1 MRKLWLKKNHSL
13 VVFAWKELRYVF
25 NVKKKDYFKLLK
37 CWNCVIWIRRNK
49 KRQDKFACEF
59 ANFYHILNPIQIER
73 FYSTSVFADDVIF
86 AHNCGRSIVT
96 WMSAEAYNTGTR
108 GQQLWMLAINEDN
121 LRRSSPAVAKKQKKR
136 LSLPLF
142 LYPSSRKRLCR
153 IWRD

>member
-1 MRKLWLKKNHSL
+1 MQYFTWVLLLAMRKLWLKKNHSL

-25 NVKKKDYFKLLK
+25 NVKNKDYFKLLK

-59 ANFYHILNPIQIER
+59 ANLSYPQSYPNWTVLQYFR
-73 FYSTSVFADDVIF
+73 FCGWRHLCPLF
-86 AHNCGRSIVT
+86 GRSIVT

-121 LRRSSPAVAKKQKKR
+121 LRRSSPAVAKKQKNG
-136 LSLPLF
+136 
-142 LYPSSRKRLCR
+142 
-153 IWRD
+153 